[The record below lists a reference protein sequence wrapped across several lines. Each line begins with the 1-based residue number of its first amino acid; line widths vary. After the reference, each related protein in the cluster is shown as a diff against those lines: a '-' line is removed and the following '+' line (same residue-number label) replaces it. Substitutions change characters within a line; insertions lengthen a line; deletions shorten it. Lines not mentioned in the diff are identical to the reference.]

1 MSEIIFKSILKGD
14 NFIYILWLKKKLLLN
29 LSQKALFE
37 VLDKLDGKTGNNMI
51 YLYRNYK
58 ENFLKR
64 NFLVLKN
71 GILS

>member
-1 MSEIIFKSILKGD
+1 MVS
-14 NFIYILWLKKKLLLN
+14 KKLLLN
-29 LSQKALFE
+29 LGQKALFE

-58 ENFLKR
+58 ENFFKR